1 MTEDSMSPPGRRAQA
16 AKSTADIA
24 RRTAEVLGNGPR
36 IAPIEIDELS
46 DGLQAILSRMA
57 QVNVAIDSRD
67 KEMLTDLI
75 APDDADRPA
84 ADVATDVRNLPEI
97 VRTMLHHGDLFAVQT
112 DIGIQLLAR
121 GALTPRDRELAV
133 LRIGWLCQAPYEWGE
148 HVMVAKKVG
157 ISSDE
162 IERITQGSGAPGWT
176 RHERAILCATE
187 ELYRDSMIS
196 DSTWA
201 VLASSLDE
209 RQLIE
214 LPILVGQYQAV
225 AYYQNSLRLRL
236 HEGNAGLNAR

>member
-1 MTEDSMSPPGRRAQA
+1 MTEDSMSPPGRLAPA
-16 AKSTADIA
+16 PKSSNDIA
-24 RRTAEVLGNGPR
+24 RRTAAILGKGPR

-46 DGLQAILSRMA
+46 EGLEAILSRMA

-67 KEMLTDLI
+67 KEMVTDLI
-75 APDDADRPA
+75 ARDGAGQLA
-84 ADVATDVRNLPEI
+84 VDVATQVSNLPEI

-112 DIGIQLLAR
+112 DIGIQLLGK

-162 IERITQGSGAPGWT
+162 IERITQGSGAAGWT
-176 RHERAILCATE
+176 GHERAILCATE

-196 DSTWA
+196 DATWA
-201 VLASSLDE
+201 VLASSLSE
-209 RQLIE
+209 KQLIE

-236 HEGNAGLNAR
+236 HEGNAGLDAR